1 MPFVSEKQ
9 RRYCYVLQKKSLI
22 KGEKPLWDCKKFGLD
37 KKSPMK
43 SPIKSQRKSKVKS
56 QRKSKVKSPRKS
68 KVKSPR
74 KSKVKS
80 PRKSN
85 VESPRKSNVESPRKS
100 NVESQLKN
108 NCIISTKNKYLN
120 RPSPPYPAQNCK
132 NKYKLGNDSFIYQS
146 LPDKNNI
153 YKWKKI

>member
-9 RRYCYVLQKKSLI
+9 RRYCYVLQKKSLS
-22 KGEKPLWDCKKFGLD
+22 KGQRPLWDCKKFGLD
-37 KKSPMK
+37 KKSKGK
-43 SPIKSQRKSKVKS
+43 SPSKSKVKAPRKSKVKAP
-56 QRKSKVKSPRKS
+56 RKSKVKLPRKS
-68 KVKSPR
+68 KVKSP
-74 KSKVKS
+74 S
-80 PRKSN
+80 
-85 VESPRKSNVESPRKS
+85 KS

>member
-9 RRYCYVLQKKSLI
+9 RRYCYVLQKKSLS
-22 KGEKPLWDCKKFGLD
+22 KGQRPLWDCKKFGLD
-37 KKSPMK
+37 KKSKGK
-43 SPIKSQRKSKVKS
+43 SPSKSKVKSPRKSKVKS
-56 QRKSKVKSPRKS
+56 PMKSKVKSPRKS

-80 PRKSN
+80 PSKSN
-85 VESPRKSNVESPRKS
+85 VKSPSKS
-100 NVESQLKN
+100 NVESQVKN

-153 YKWKKI
+153 YKWKKKII

>member
-9 RRYCYVLQKKSLI
+9 RRYCYVLQKKSLS

-37 KKSPMK
+37 KKSKRKSPMK
-43 SPIKSQRKSKVKS
+43 SPKKSPMKSKRKSPKKSPKKSKVKS
-56 QRKSKVKSPRKS
+56 LRKSKEKSPS
-68 KVKSPR
+68 
-74 KSKVKS
+74 
-80 PRKSN
+80 
-85 VESPRKSNVESPRKS
+85 KS

-108 NCIISTKNKYLN
+108 NCIISKKNKYLN

-153 YKWKKI
+153 YKWKKL

>member
-1 MPFVSEKQ
+1 MPFVSENQ
-9 RRYCYVLQKKSLI
+9 RRYCYVLQKKSLS

-37 KKSPMK
+37 KKS
-43 SPIKSQRKSKVKS
+43 KVKS
-56 QRKSKVKSPRKS
+56 PKKSPRKS
-68 KVKSPR
+68 PKKSPR
-74 KSKVKS
+74 KSPKKSPKKSNVKS
-80 PRKSN
+80 P
-85 VESPRKSNVESPRKS
+85 
-100 NVESQLKN
+100 LKN

-132 NKYKLGNDSFIYQS
+132 NEIKIGNDSFIYQS

>member
-9 RRYCYVLQKKSLI
+9 RRYCYVLQKKSLR
-22 KGEKPLWDCKKFGLD
+22 KGQRPLWDCKKFGLD
-37 KKSPMK
+37 KKSKRKSSIKSKGKSPRKSKGKSPMKSKGK
-43 SPIKSQRKSKVKS
+43 SPIKSKVKAPI
-56 QRKSKVKSPRKS
+56 KSKVKSPRKS
-68 KVKSPR
+68 KVKSP
-74 KSKVKS
+74 S
-80 PRKSN
+80 
-85 VESPRKSNVESPRKS
+85 KS

-132 NKYKLGNDSFIYQS
+132 NKYQLGNDSFIYQS

>member
-9 RRYCYVLQKKSLI
+9 RRYCYVLQKKYLS

-37 KKSPMK
+37 KKSPNKSQKKSQKK
-43 SPIKSQRKSKVKS
+43 SPKVKS
-56 QRKSKVKSPRKS
+56 PKKSKVKSPKKS
-68 KVKSPR
+68 KVKSPK

-80 PRKSN
+80 PKKSKVKSLRKSPK
-85 VESPRKSNVESPRKS
+85 VKSQMKS
-100 NVESQLKN
+100 LKN

-132 NKYKLGNDSFIYQS
+132 NEIKVGNDIFIYKS
-146 LPDKNNI
+146 LPDINNI